1 MDQDYPID
9 HVPQSAGGFAAVT
22 EAVPSAEMRV
32 ASAETAIVGTFAS
45 MGTQSCNWS
54 RFAKNAK
61 TAFFAGLIAFMI
73 GNTIMRFAGIIG
85 GLAYRGPL
93 KRHEKNFRF
102 QNEGGSFYLF
112 PKVQRVMADI
122 SARGGATWGSPFL
135 FRRGG
140 EHGQRPAFGLLQ
152 IRPVRVA
159 QGGVKIF
166 NAGRGPLIPRIVPEQ
181 SFIPGADRG
190 GHLPLAVKAA

>member
-1 MDQDYPID
+1 MDQNYPID

-32 ASAETAIVGTFAS
+32 ASAMTAIVGTFAS

-93 KRHEKNFRF
+93 KRHEK
-102 QNEGGSFYLF
+102 
-112 PKVQRVMADI
+112 I
-122 SARGGATWGSPFL
+122 SAFIQRKRKFL
-135 FRRGG
+135 FVPKS
-140 EHGQRPAFGLLQ
+140 PADNG
-152 IRPVRVA
+152 
-159 QGGVKIF
+159 
-166 NAGRGPLIPRIVPEQ
+166 
-181 SFIPGADRG
+181 
-190 GHLPLAVKAA
+190 